1 MPTVNLSDEEYK
13 RRVQAIRD
21 LFTRRV
27 YDLYINA
34 ANGKI
39 DTYKRFLMRLEWLET
54 DYSDA
59 LSPYGI
65 YEDLC
70 PDDFDLVKMAIEE
83 GTPLK
88 DFAYQWLNI
97 YNIIEFRN
105 VDITSFIPIAQREED
120 NEDDDYNI

>member
-1 MPTVNLSDEEYK
+1 MPKLNPYSNEGSKQVDS
-13 RRVQAIRD
+13 IRKD
-21 LFTRRV
+21 FAKRV

-39 DTYKRFLMRLEWLET
+39 DTYDKFLTRLEWLEI

-97 YNIIEFRN
+97 YNIIEFAK
-105 VDITSFIPIAQREED
+105 VDASLLIPPTS
-120 NEDDDYNI
+120 DD

>member
-1 MPTVNLSDEEYK
+1 MPNNKEQEQIDG
-13 RRVQAIRD
+13 IRKD
-21 LFTRRV
+21 FAKRV
-27 YDLYINA
+27 YYLYINA
-34 ANGKI
+34 ANGNI
-39 DTYKRFLMRLEWLET
+39 DTYDKFQTRLEWLEI
-54 DYSDA
+54 DYYDA

-97 YNIIEFRN
+97 YNIIEFAN
-105 VDITSFIPIAQREED
+105 VDASLLIPPTSD
-120 NEDDDYNI
+120 N

>member
-1 MPTVNLSDEEYK
+1 MPNNKEQEQIDG
-13 RRVQAIRD
+13 IRKD
-21 LFTRRV
+21 FAKRV

-39 DTYKRFLMRLEWLET
+39 DTYDKFLTRLEWLEI

-59 LSPYGI
+59 LSPYRI

-97 YNIIEFRN
+97 YNIIEFAK
-105 VDITSFIPIAQREED
+105 VDASLLIPPTS
-120 NEDDDYNI
+120 DD

>member
-1 MPTVNLSDEEYK
+1 MPNNKEQEQIDG
-13 RRVQAIRD
+13 IRKD
-21 LFTRRV
+21 FAKRV

-39 DTYKRFLMRLEWLET
+39 DTYKRFLTRLEWLET

-97 YNIIEFRN
+97 YNIIEFAK
-105 VDITSFIPIAQREED
+105 VDTSSLLPPTS
-120 NEDDDYNI
+120 DD

>member
-1 MPTVNLSDEEYK
+1 MPNNKKQDNVDN
-13 RRVQAIRD
+13 IRKD
-21 LFTRRV
+21 FAKRV

-39 DTYKRFLMRLEWLET
+39 DTYDKFLTRLEWLEI
-54 DYSDA
+54 DHSDA
-59 LSPYGI
+59 LAPYGI

-83 GTPLK
+83 GTSLK

-97 YNIIEFRN
+97 YNIIEFAK
-105 VDITSFIPIAQREED
+105 VDTSSLIPPVSD
-120 NEDDDYNI
+120 NQPSDNA

>member
-1 MPTVNLSDEEYK
+1 MPNNKEQERIDG
-13 RRVQAIRD
+13 IRKD
-21 LFTRRV
+21 FAKRV

-39 DTYKRFLMRLEWLET
+39 DTYDKFLTRLEWLEI
-54 DYSDA
+54 DYSDT

-83 GTPLK
+83 GTPLNES
-88 DFAYQWLNI
+88 AYQWLSI
-97 YNIIEFRN
+97 YSIIEFAK
-105 VDITSFIPIAQREED
+105 VAASSLMPPVSD
-120 NEDDDYNI
+120 NQPSDNA

>member
-1 MPTVNLSDEEYK
+1 MPNNKEQEHIDG
-13 RRVQAIRD
+13 IRKD
-21 LFTRRV
+21 FAKRV

-39 DTYKRFLMRLEWLET
+39 DTYDKFLTRLEWLEI
-54 DYSDA
+54 DA

-83 GTPLK
+83 GKPLK

-97 YNIIEFRN
+97 YNIIEFAKM
-105 VDITSFIPIAQREED
+105 DTSSLIPPVSD
-120 NEDDDYNI
+120 NQSSDNA

>member
-1 MPTVNLSDEEYK
+1 MSNDKEQE
-13 RRVQAIRD
+13 QIDGIRKD
-21 LFTRRV
+21 FAKLV

-39 DTYKRFLMRLEWLET
+39 DTYDKFLTRLEWLEI

-88 DFAYQWLNI
+88 NFAYQWLNI
-97 YNIIEFRN
+97 YNIIEFAK
-105 VDITSFIPIAQREED
+105 VDASLLIPPTS
-120 NEDDDYNI
+120 DD

>member
-1 MPTVNLSDEEYK
+1 MPNNKKHENVDD
-13 RRVQAIRD
+13 IRKD
-21 LFTRRV
+21 FAKRV

-39 DTYKRFLMRLEWLET
+39 DTYDKFLTRLEWLEI

-97 YNIIEFRN
+97 YNIIEFAK
-105 VDITSFIPIAQREED
+105 VDTNSLIPPVSD
-120 NEDDDYNI
+120 NQPSGNA